1 MYQTQKSLP
10 TGQTLTCPDCGSN
23 RFRYGRGKVECTNCG
38 WSHGGN
44 ASNKFGAK
52 RTEYAGRKYD
62 SKYEASVA
70 QELDLRLKGGDI
82 LEVIPQ
88 FKVTMVAYRQ
98 DGLPA
103 ITMDHKVDFRI
114 QLRDGS
120 YELIE
125 AKGVETEDYKMRR
138 KFLENLWLPLHPDY
152 TYRVVKQSSGGFRKR
167 R

>member
-88 FKVTMVAYRQ
+88 FKVEIHSHRP
-98 DGLPA
+98 DGQLA
-103 ITMDHKVDFRI
+103 FITYHKVDFRI
-114 QLRDGS
+114 KLRDGS

-125 AKGVETEDYKMRR
+125 AKGVETEDYRWRR
-138 KFLENLWLPLHPDY
+138 KLLEQIWLPMHPDH
-152 TYRVVKQSSGGFRKR
+152 TYRVVKQSATGFRKR